1 MERFKFTKKAV
12 ENAAPPAPGATTS
25 KGTPITQA
33 FYWDTETKGLGLRVS
48 GGGTRS
54 FIYQGRLNGKVVK
67 VSIGRPGDA
76 VVVTIK
82 GQPETLPLTVENA
95 RKKVTEIQGEL
106 QKGNDPRRTR
116 PARAKPGEEP
126 QDTLGHLLTAYCDLL
141 QKAGKVSAGKV
152 RQQIRKDVEKA
163 HPKLWNKRAAEVTID
178 DCMAIIQPLFDS
190 GKPRQADKIRTYIK
204 AAYRRALNARG
215 DTTTPQVMRAM
226 RLTSN
231 PAGDIGKVPGSSNV
245 NERVLSLA
253 EFRAYWRR
261 LQELPEPRRSVAML
275 HCMTGGQRMAQLA
288 RVTLADIDRDALLLT
303 LRDSKGRRAKPRVYQ
318 VPLRPEALDCID
330 AVTGAGDYVFSA
342 DGGLSPMS
350 DQFISDIAASVCEA
364 MAEAGELEGT
374 PFTGKQIRATVETR
388 LMDEPFNVSSDV
400 LARLLSHGM
409 GGVQARHYARDPLLN
424 RQRDAVDKLWRL
436 LNDEREPVAE
446 VVQLRAQA

>member
-190 GKPRQADKIRTYIK
+190 GKPRQADK
-204 AAYRRALNARG
+204 
-215 DTTTPQVMRAM
+215 
-226 RLTSN
+226 
-231 PAGDIGKVPGSSNV
+231 
-245 NERVLSLA
+245 
-253 EFRAYWRR
+253 
-261 LQELPEPRRSVAML
+261 
-275 HCMTGGQRMAQLA
+275 
-288 RVTLADIDRDALLLT
+288 
-303 LRDSKGRRAKPRVYQ
+303 
-318 VPLRPEALDCID
+318 
-330 AVTGAGDYVFSA
+330 
-342 DGGLSPMS
+342 
-350 DQFISDIAASVCEA
+350 
-364 MAEAGELEGT
+364 
-374 PFTGKQIRATVETR
+374 
-388 LMDEPFNVSSDV
+388 
-400 LARLLSHGM
+400 
-409 GGVQARHYARDPLLN
+409 
-424 RQRDAVDKLWRL
+424 
-436 LNDEREPVAE
+436 
-446 VVQLRAQA
+446 